1 MISNVVEIL
10 RTNKKNKNLEE
21 FVVKLQ
27 KRISEENLLHT
38 LFAPNEKDAMTS
50 RGKQEMKYDVPPGEC
65 TLCDRSC
72 R

>member
-10 RTNKKNKNLEE
+10 RTNKKTRNLEE

-27 KRISEENLLHT
+27 KCISEENLLHT

-50 RGKQEMKYDVPPGEC
+50 IGKQEMKYDAPPGEC